1 MCNYHLLHYLC
12 GHTALWAGNNCYLLY
27 TQLQRINDP
36 LYYTSPYDSQVPFEI
51 PRQCLPNR
59 RNILQRSVNECCGLV
74 ECANDMG
81 GLYAQRYGCGV
92 EGAQWGK
99 RIGVGWRD

>member
-12 GHTALWAGNNCYLLY
+12 GHTSLWAGSNCYLLY
-27 TQLQRINDP
+27 AQLQRINDP
-36 LYYTSPYDSQVPFEI
+36 LYYTAPYDSQVPFEI

-59 RNILQRSVNECCGLV
+59 RNVLQRSVDECCGLV
-74 ECANDMG
+74 ECANDRG

-92 EGAQWGK
+92 EGAQLGK
-99 RIGVGWRD
+99 RIGVGWRE